1 MCIGN
6 NTAGSYFFIS
16 KIGFVL
22 YMTLTF
28 LQIMLRFS
36 IPNNNM
42 FGVTSVVLHT
52 YIETFFL
59 MKYTNVVENFYHQL
73 S

>member
-52 YIETFFL
+52 YIETFF
-59 MKYTNVVENFYHQL
+59 
-73 S
+73 